1 MVTKLVIKGG
11 GYMYSKILL
20 KIKNLRE
27 KNNLTQNDMAKI
39 LGYKTPKG
47 YHDVECGK
55 VKLRLE
61 HLQKYQRN
69 LNYQS
74 NIF

>member
-55 VKLRLE
+55 VKIKIRTFT
-61 HLQKYQRN
+61 K
-69 LNYQS
+69 
-74 NIF
+74 NIREI